1 LRELCGWLLGWVAQ
15 LLREKEEGHRRTS
28 RRWAASK
35 LGPERMGGFRDKVW
49 VLGKRF
55 KQIEFKFEFESQQP
69 K

>member
-1 LRELCGWLLGWVAQ
+1 
-15 LLREKEEGHRRTS
+15 
-28 RRWAASK
+28 
-35 LGPERMGGFRDKVW
+35 MGGFRDKVW